1 MPDMSE
7 YHETE
12 DEMNERCE
20 SMRDAEKDAFPVEP
34 VHPLTA
40 MLDRLRKAGEKKT
53 DTEHNTYAGYPDG
66 EPRRFNFVAD
76 FDEDGRKR

>member
-12 DEMNERCE
+12 EEMEERCE

-40 MLDRLRKAGEKKT
+40 MMDRLKEA
-53 DTEHNTYAGYPDG
+53 
-66 EPRRFNFVAD
+66 
-76 FDEDGRKR
+76 GRK